1 LKIGDCSIE
10 ILIKFI
16 LLIDAAAAGDND
28 DDWGQWCR
36 CSVN

>member
-1 LKIGDCSIE
+1 MVNIEDYIILKIGDCSIE

-28 DDWGQWCR
+28 DD
-36 CSVN
+36 